1 MVGVQIQFTNS
12 SSLLAKSDYSMEEQG
27 QIYDYQLQDVI
38 ENTRWYLDNIEFMR
52 EFRVSWVDY
61 KTQRWTK
68 PIEFVDKEKVYNFK
82 KPKAL

>member
-1 MVGVQIQFTNS
+1 MVGIRIQFTNG
-12 SSLLAKSDYSMEEQG
+12 SSLLDKSGYTLEEQG

-61 KTQRWTK
+61 KTQKWTK
-68 PIEFVDKEKVYNFK
+68 PIEFVDKTKATNFK
-82 KPKAL
+82 KAKPL